1 MKIKNRALYII
12 MILAG
17 TVISDQVTKKI
28 AQEYLQNSAPI
39 SFLYNFFVLT
49 YAENTG
55 GFLGMGATV
64 NEDIRFWVFSVA
76 VSLFLAAMFVYLIFS
91 KAFTIKQT
99 FMLAMV
105 LGGGVGNLIDRLM
118 YDGKVVDFM
127 NFGIGPLRTGILNVA
142 DIYITFGAIFLF
154 LFIISDGKKLEKEKS
169 G

>member
-1 MKIKNRALYII
+1 MKIKERAIYIL

-17 TVISDQVTKKI
+17 TVLSDQVTKKI

-55 GFLGMGATV
+55 GFLGMGANV
-64 NEDIRFWVFSVA
+64 NEEIRFWLFSVA

-91 KAFTIKQT
+91 KAFSTRQT
-99 FMLAMV
+99 LMLAMV
-105 LGGGVGNLIDRLM
+105 LGGGIGNLIDRLM
-118 YDGKVVDFM
+118 YDGKVIDFM

-154 LFIISDGKKLEKEKS
+154 LFILGDGKKIQNEKS
-169 G
+169 E

>member
-1 MKIKNRALYII
+1 MQIKTRALYIL
-12 MILAG
+12 MILFG
-17 TVISDQVTKKI
+17 TVISDQITKKI

-64 NEDIRFWVFSVA
+64 NEEVRFWIFSVA
-76 VSLFLAAMFVYLIFS
+76 VSLFLLAMFVYLLFS
-91 KAFTIKQT
+91 KAFSIKQT
-99 FMLAMV
+99 LMLAMV
-105 LGGGVGNLIDRLM
+105 LGGGIGNLIDRLL
-118 YDGKVVDFM
+118 YDGRVVDFM

-154 LFIISDGKKLEKEKS
+154 LFIISDGKRIQKEKQE
-169 G
+169 